1 MLQHLNDLCVLLPSS
16 IPTLNMIETRV
27 TANPTPQQKKKV
39 EELSINIKSGRFS
52 EAEDKP
58 ITDNWNKFGSV
69 EFILNIPTLN
79 RQQEKKKLNTK
90 PTCPLFQNLVQMTT
104 LHSSFTIF
112 MIFST
117 KSLASETY

>member
-1 MLQHLNDLCVLLPSS
+1 
-16 IPTLNMIETRV
+16 MIETRV

-79 RQQEKKKLNTK
+79 RQQEKK
-90 PTCPLFQNLVQMTT
+90 
-104 LHSSFTIF
+104 
-112 MIFST
+112 
-117 KSLASETY
+117 